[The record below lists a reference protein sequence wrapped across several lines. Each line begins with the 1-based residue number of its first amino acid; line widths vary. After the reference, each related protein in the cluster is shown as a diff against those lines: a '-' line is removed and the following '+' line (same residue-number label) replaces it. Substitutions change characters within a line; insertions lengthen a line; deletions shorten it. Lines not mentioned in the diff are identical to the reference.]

1 MGRPKKVI
9 LTPEQEVEKLEGE
22 IAELTAEIKAK
33 KERVKELKE
42 AIANADMNEITEAV
56 KASGLSKAQILE
68 MLAKK

>member
-42 AIANADMNEITEAV
+42 AIANADMNEIAEAV

>member
-33 KERVKELKE
+33 KEPVKELKE
-42 AIANADMNEITEAV
+42 AIANADMNEIAEAV